1 MVSSLRNM
9 NKHFTSRIKICGTLI
24 LILLLTKNI
33 QSAPIDSLAYYQAQ
47 YKQQLT
53 KLHTL
58 KQDYNQLLNEINAID
73 AQIIKINNASNLNW
87 NDKRKLSR
95 LTARKAEINGK
106 MIPIYTELINQRTIL
121 NITFNRYYDFLSKSI
136 DSTVNQYNTVGDSR
150 QRQSLSRTLFELI
163 DQRGQLLASQRQFSD
178 QKEFPLPEKEDL
190 VALISKYDFND
201 AIRRDIS
208 HILDLKIRQ
217 IDLMIAAANTEK
229 ELRQRLNQLNLEM
242 NALSGES
249 YPYQGGNF
257 SDYENWDH
265 ATMSGKSVYRN
276 RTNNAALPA
285 TTQPVTA
292 ADYLPL
298 FQNIPTNDLS
308 LYISQL
314 DSLRRYYQ
322 KQLQEINGNK

>member
-1 MVSSLRNM
+1 M
-9 NKHFTSRIKICGTLI
+9 NNNFTSRITICGTLI
-24 LILLLTKNI
+24 LILLLAKNI
-33 QSAPIDSLAYYQAQ
+33 QSAPIDSLTYYQTQ
-47 YKQQLT
+47 YNQQLT
-53 KLHTL
+53 KLRTL
-58 KQDYNQLLNEINAID
+58 EKDYDKLLNDINAID

-87 NDKRKLSR
+87 SDKRKLSR
-95 LTARKAEINGK
+95 LTARKAEINAK
-106 MIPIYTELINQRTIL
+106 MIPIYTELTNQRTIL

-136 DSTVNQYNTVGDSR
+136 DSTINQYSRVGDSH
-150 QRQSLSRTLFELI
+150 QRQNLSKTLFELI

-178 QKEFPLPEKEDL
+178 QNEFPLPEKEDL
-190 VALISKYDFND
+190 VALISKYDFNE

-208 HILDLKIRQ
+208 HILDAKIRQ
-217 IDLMIAAANTEK
+217 INLMIAAANTEK

-242 NALSGES
+242 NALSGEA

-257 SDYENWDH
+257 DSKNAFGDYDNWGPP
-265 ATMSGKSVYRN
+265 AMSEKTTYRN

>member
-1 MVSSLRNM
+1 M
-9 NKHFTSRIKICGTLI
+9 NNNFTSRITICGTLI
-24 LILLLTKNI
+24 LILLLAKNI
-33 QSAPIDSLAYYQAQ
+33 QSAQIDSLTYYQTQ
-47 YKQQLT
+47 YNQQLT
-53 KLHTL
+53 KLRTL
-58 KQDYNQLLNEINAID
+58 EKDYDKLLNDINAID

-106 MIPIYTELINQRTIL
+106 MIPIYTELTNQRTIL

-285 TTQPVTA
+285 TTQSVTA

>member
-1 MVSSLRNM
+1 M
-9 NKHFTSRIKICGTLI
+9 NNNFTSRITICGTLI
-24 LILLLTKNI
+24 LILLLAKNI
-33 QSAPIDSLAYYQAQ
+33 QSAPIDSLAYYQTQ
-47 YKQQLT
+47 YNQQLT
-53 KLHTL
+53 KLRTL
-58 KQDYNQLLNEINAID
+58 EKDYDKLLNDINAID
-73 AQIIKINNASNLNW
+73 AQIIKINNASNPNW

-95 LTARKAEINGK
+95 LTARKAEISGK
-106 MIPIYTELINQRTIL
+106 MIPIYTELTNQRTIL

-178 QKEFPLPEKEDL
+178 QNEFPLPEKEDL
-190 VALISKYDFND
+190 VALISKYDFNE

-208 HILDLKIRQ
+208 HILDAKIRQ

>member
-1 MVSSLRNM
+1 M

-292 ADYLPL
+292 ADYLPR

>member
-1 MVSSLRNM
+1 M

>member
-1 MVSSLRNM
+1 
-9 NKHFTSRIKICGTLI
+9 
-24 LILLLTKNI
+24 
-33 QSAPIDSLAYYQAQ
+33 
-47 YKQQLT
+47 
-53 KLHTL
+53 
-58 KQDYNQLLNEINAID
+58 
-73 AQIIKINNASNLNW
+73 
-87 NDKRKLSR
+87 
-95 LTARKAEINGK
+95 
-106 MIPIYTELINQRTIL
+106 
-121 NITFNRYYDFLSKSI
+121 
-136 DSTVNQYNTVGDSR
+136 
-150 QRQSLSRTLFELI
+150 
-163 DQRGQLLASQRQFSD
+163 
-178 QKEFPLPEKEDL
+178 

>member
-1 MVSSLRNM
+1 M

-265 ATMSGKSVYRN
+265 ATMSGKSAYRN
-276 RTNNAALPA
+276 RTDNAALPA

>member
-1 MVSSLRNM
+1 M
-9 NKHFTSRIKICGTLI
+9 NKNFTSRIAICVTLA
-24 LILLLTKNI
+24 LILLLAKNI
-33 QSAPIDSLAYYQAQ
+33 QSASIDSLAYYQTQ
-47 YKQQLT
+47 YNQQLT

-58 KQDYNQLLNEINAID
+58 EKNYNKLLNDINAID

-87 NDKRKLSR
+87 SDERKLSR

-106 MIPIYTELINQRTIL
+106 MISVYTELADQRTTL

-136 DSTVNQYNTVGDSR
+136 DSTINQYSRMGDSR
-150 QRQSLSRTLFELI
+150 QRQNLSKTLFELI
-163 DQRGQLLASQRQFSD
+163 DRRGQLLASQRQFSD
-178 QKEFPLPEKEDL
+178 QNEFPLPEKEDL
-190 VALISKYDFND
+190 VALIAKYDFND

-208 HILDLKIRQ
+208 HILDAKIRQ
-217 IDLMIAAANTEK
+217 IDLMIAAASTEK

-242 NALSGES
+242 NVLAGES
-249 YPYQGGNF
+249 YPYQGG
-257 SDYENWDH
+257 DYENWGPS
-265 ATMSGKSVYRN
+265 ATSGKTTYRDL
-276 RTNNAALPA
+276 TSNAALPT
-285 TTQPVTA
+285 TTQPVTT